1 MDICLTILYCRQ
13 DHRNTV
19 ACLSCSIKMNKM
31 LILKKEKNQAEES
44 LKVFAYTFFCFNFSS
59 TMRGNPRGRRRFQ
72 EQWREDFVLCCVGF
86 YPRYSRERRTAVGTN
101 CSSLRKVF
109 ISTCHTWLPDV
120 PKKGWEEGG
129 RGMWRMGYIL
139 KPNNLSFVFRSIV
152 LGRGRMGRGRNPGC
166 FLMQPVPISWMAF
179 LVLQPP
185 PRKEKTL
192 THGQVKRDL
201 FIFLVIFF

>member
-1 MDICLTILYCRQ
+1 MWRGESQ
-13 DHRNTV
+13 GQEEVSGTV
-19 ACLSCSIKMNKM
+19 KGR
-31 LILKKEKNQAEES
+31 
-44 LKVFAYTFFCFNFSS
+44 FC
-59 TMRGNPRGRRRFQ
+59 
-72 EQWREDFVLCCVGF
+72 FVLCWVLSSVQ
-86 YPRYSRERRTAVGTN
+86 PRERRTAVGTN

-185 PRKEKTL
+185 PREEKTPQSWPSRE
-192 THGQVKRDL
+192 GFIYL
-201 FIFLVIFF
+201 FILRLSVKYYSTEPSWKYLGN

>member
-1 MDICLTILYCRQ
+1 MR
-13 DHRNTV
+13 
-19 ACLSCSIKMNKM
+19 
-31 LILKKEKNQAEES
+31 
-44 LKVFAYTFFCFNFSS
+44 
-59 TMRGNPRGRRRFQ
+59 RGNPRGSGRFR
-72 EQWREDFVLCCVGF
+72 EQWKEDFVLFCVVLGF
-86 YPRYSRERRTAVGTN
+86 YPLYSREGRTAVGTN

-185 PRKEKTL
+185 PREEKTPQSWPSKE
-192 THGQVKRDL
+192 GVIYL
-201 FIFLVIFF
+201 FIFKAISELLFHWTQLNVLG